1 MNEDPT
7 APASATSTRAAK
19 YYAAYGYTQA
29 YTWAYH
35 TSVPFS
41 PLPKP
46 LEQCR
51 IGLVTTAS
59 DVNIGQGIEGLMK
72 KRDVYALPSAPAPGR
87 LFTEHLFW
95 DKDATHTD
103 DLESFLPLKQL
114 AGFAAARRIE
124 SLSPRFYG
132 VPTEYSQ
139 SRTRLKDAPKIL
151 EYIREDGVDAVLLS
165 AL

>member
-1 MNEDPT
+1 MTPFFIDKSRE
-7 APASATSTRAAK
+7 
-19 YYAAYGYTQA
+19 YYAAYGYPQA

-35 TSVPFS
+35 TAVPFA
-41 PLPKP
+41 PLAKP
-46 LEQCR
+46 LAQCR

-59 DVNIGQGIEGLMK
+59 DVDIGTGIEGLMK
-72 KRDVYALPSAPAPGR
+72 KRNVYAMPSNPAPGR

-95 DKDATHTD
+95 DKDATHTN

-114 AGFAAARRIE
+114 SNIARVRRIG
-124 SLSPRFYG
+124 SASPRFYG

-151 EYIREDGVDAVLLS
+151 EYAREDGVDAMLLT